1 MFLMARDWED
11 TFSVWAKPPGK
22 TEEQRIENAIKAIKN
37 AIAAS
42 PKLNTR
48 DIKVFTQGSYRN
60 NTNVRQ
66 DSDVDVGVVCYDVF
80 FPEYP
85 EGTTDETFGNIDGEY
100 NYSTFKNDVE
110 DALVNYFGRQSVKR
124 GNKAFDIKENSYHVE
139 ADVAPFFEHRR
150 YYSNGEYEEGVE
162 LRPDNGIPSK
172 VINWPEQHYS
182 NGVRKNNDTGRSY
195 KSIVR
200 ILKKLSNEMD
210 DAGIPQAKNIMGFL
224 IECLVWNVPNENF
237 NYSTWYSNVR
247 ACLAFLFNN
256 TRKDEECSEWGEV
269 SELKYLFRP
278 TQKWTRQQAHNFID
292 AAWDYIGFED

>member
-1 MFLMARDWED
+1 MTRDWESA
-11 TFSVWAKPPGK
+11 FSLWAKPPGK
-22 TEEQRIENAIKAIKN
+22 TEEQRIGNAIKAIKN

-42 PKLNTR
+42 SKLNTR

-60 NTNVRQ
+60 NTNIRQ
-66 DSDVDVGVVCYDVF
+66 DSDIDVGVVCYDVF
-80 FPEYP
+80 FPDYP
-85 EGTTDETFGNIDGEY
+85 EGTTDETFGNIDGKY
-100 NYSTFKNDVE
+100 NYSTFKNEVE
-110 DALVNYFGRQSVKR
+110 EALVNYFGRQSVTR
-124 GNKAFDIKENSYHVE
+124 GNKAFDIKENTYHVD
-139 ADVAPFFEHRR
+139 ADVVPFFEHRR
-150 YYSNGEYEEGVE
+150 YSSNGEYEEGVE
-162 LRPDNGIPSK
+162 LRPDNGTPLK

-182 NGVRKNNDTGRSY
+182 NGVSKNNDTGRSY

-210 DAGIPQAKNIMGFL
+210 EAGIPQAKNIMGFL
-224 IECLVWNVPNENF
+224 VECLVWNVPNENF

-278 TQKWTRQQAHNFID
+278 AQKWTRPQAHGFID
-292 AAWDYIGFED
+292 AAWDYIGFGD